1 LSDQSLPLEYKVN
14 VTMKH
19 FNVSVPAQSE
29 PAWAPLVARWHQ
41 LDEATYAVVE
51 AAFRYG
57 NEFPEEWDRVRPHSI
72 WIAAAGGSNP
82 ADYDFVLHG
91 SRSPSRFVGTL
102 PSIRSSS
109 LSLLMNWRGPVMC
122 LQQGKET
129 MLRGFEEIY
138 WHLLAS
144 QSEPSWLITT
154 TKTLEGQQTIYKVSF
169 FCFGSDADSEFLFS
183 KDPSARGDV
192 FMSHLNLA
200 GLCDTRETKRIDIG
214 LGLTFVRKN

>member
-1 LSDQSLPLEYKVN
+1 MSDESLPLDYKVK
-14 VTMKH
+14 VAMKH

-51 AAFRYG
+51 AAYRYSKD
-57 NEFPEEWDRVRPHSI
+57 FPEEWDLVRPQSI
-72 WIAAAGGSNP
+72 WMAAPGGSNA
-82 ADYDFVLHG
+82 ADYDFILHG

-122 LQQGKET
+122 LQQGEET

-154 TKTLEGQQTIYKVSF
+154 TKTFEGQQTTYKVSF
-169 FCFGSDADSEFLFS
+169 FCFGSDADNEFLFS
-183 KDPSARGDV
+183 KDPSARSDV
-192 FMSHLNLA
+192 FISHLNLA
-200 GLCDTRETKRIDIG
+200 AQCEARETKRIGIG
-214 LGLTFVRKN
+214 LGLTFVRKT